1 MAVERFESAPGDTLV
16 SASSRLMTPPPQAP
30 PADGA
35 PPLRTVL
42 FVAYH
47 YPPMRSPGVER
58 SARFTHY
65 LPEFGYQP
73 RVVGTGAFGKPGDGV
88 IRAWEPLGLY
98 RRLFNP
104 AARARGAAA
113 TRTRTRG
120 PVAGLSAGARRW
132 LLVPDGQITWVPGAA
147 LAALRWVRR
156 HGAELIY
163 TTSPPASAHLLG
175 GLLKAQTGLPW
186 IADFRDA
193 WLYDPLDPALL
204 EMPFRRELERR
215 LEERVIAEAD
225 AVIAATRTAADDFVR
240 RYPAEAA
247 RVRVIT
253 NGFDPADD
261 EPAAGEADLKGAPV
275 SGRLSLVHTG
285 SFAYSHPGRS
295 IEPLER
301 VLRRLI
307 DTEPAWC
314 DRLEVILVGELSP
327 AEQERVS
334 ALVELGVVRL
344 TGAVDRAT
352 ALAFQRRADVLLLVD
367 HPRPW
372 PASNAPGKLFEYLAA
387 GHPILALCGEGET
400 RRTVEELG
408 AGLCA
413 APGDTDA
420 IEASLRQLWA
430 GWREGSLPR
439 AQAGLERFHR
449 RELTRRLADCFD
461 EVLGA

>member
-1 MAVERFESAPGDTLV
+1 
-16 SASSRLMTPPPQAP
+16 MTQPSQAT
-30 PADGA
+30 PAAGA

-65 LPEFGYQP
+65 LPEFGYEP
-73 RVVGTGAFGKPGDGV
+73 RVVGTGAFGKPQDGV

-104 AARARGAAA
+104 AARRQGAAA
-113 TRTRTRG
+113 TRRRTGG
-120 PVAGLSAGARRW
+120 PLAGLSARARRW
-132 LLVPDGQITWVPGAA
+132 LLVPDGQITWVPWAA

-156 HGAELIY
+156 HGAEAIY

-175 GLLKAQTGLPW
+175 RLLKAQTGLPW

-193 WLYDPLDPALL
+193 WLYDPLEPALL
-204 EMPFRRELERR
+204 ETGFRRELESR
-215 LEERVIAEAD
+215 LEERVMAEAD
-225 AVIAATRTAADDFVR
+225 AVIAATGTTADDFVR

-247 RVRVIT
+247 KVRVIT
-253 NGFDPADD
+253 NGFDPADA
-261 EPAAGEADLKGAPV
+261 EPPSGEADPKGGPV
-275 SGRLSLVHTG
+275 PGRLSLVHTG
-285 SFAYSHPGRS
+285 SLAYSHPGRS

-301 VLRRLI
+301 VLRRLV

-387 GHPILALCGEGET
+387 GKPILALCGEGET

-408 AGLCA
+408 AGVCA
-413 APGDTDA
+413 APGDTGA
-420 IEASLRQLWA
+420 IEAALRRLWA

-439 AQAGLERFHR
+439 AEAGLERFHR
-449 RELTRRLADCFD
+449 RELTRRLAECFD

>member
-1 MAVERFESAPGDTLV
+1 
-16 SASSRLMTPPPQAP
+16 MTRPLQAT
-30 PADGA
+30 PAAGA
-35 PPLRTVL
+35 PPPRTVL

-58 SARFTHY
+58 SARFTRY
-65 LPEFGYQP
+65 LPEFGYRP
-73 RVVGTGAFGKPGDGV
+73 RVVGTGAFGTPKDGV
-88 IRAWEPLGLY
+88 IRAWEPLALY

-104 AARARGAAA
+104 AARRKGPAA

-120 PVAGLSAGARRW
+120 PLAGLSARARRS

-156 HGAELIY
+156 HGADLIY
-163 TTSPPASAHLLG
+163 TSSPPVSAHLLG

-193 WLYDPLDPALL
+193 WLYDPLDPVLL
-204 EMPFRRELERR
+204 ERPFRRELERR
-215 LEERVIAEAD
+215 LEERVLTEAD
-225 AVIAATRTAADDFVR
+225 AVIAATRTTADDFVG
-240 RYPAEAA
+240 RYPAAA
-247 RVRVIT
+247 PKVRVIT
-253 NGFDPADD
+253 NGFDPADEEPPPD
-261 EPAAGEADLKGAPV
+261 EAGPQNAPV
-275 SGRLSLVHTG
+275 PGRLILVHTG
-285 SFAYSHPGRS
+285 SFAYSHPLRS
-295 IEPLER
+295 IAPLER
-301 VLRRLI
+301 ALRRLV
-307 DTEPAWC
+307 DTEPVWC
-314 DRLEVILVGELSP
+314 DRLELVLVGELSP
-327 AEQERVS
+327 AEQAAVA
-334 ALVELGVVRL
+334 ALAELGVVRL

-387 GHPILALCGEGET
+387 GQPILALCGEGEV
-400 RRTVEELG
+400 RRTVDELG

-413 APGDTDA
+413 PPDDTDG
-420 IEASLRQLWA
+420 IEQALRRLWS

-439 AQAGLERFHR
+439 AGAGLERFHR
-449 RELTRRLADCFD
+449 RELTRQLAACFD